1 MTEKSRKKKGGITI
15 KVPIEELRDK
25 PVIEEV
31 KGHLESNPKFAF
43 TISGLLVELYG
54 YKAEELNAPFKDW
67 PAGAPSQYTR
77 VRLALEKL
85 KKEGAISGKKQGKK
99 VLYWCQNAA

>member
-1 MTEKSRKKKGGITI
+1 MTEKRITKGGITV
-15 KVPIEELRDK
+15 KVPIDEIQDK
-25 PVIEEV
+25 PVIDEV
-31 KGHLESNPKFAF
+31 KGHLASNPKFAF

-54 YKAEELNAPFKDW
+54 YKAEALNAPFKEW

-85 KKEGAISGKKQGKK
+85 KKEGIISAKKQGKK
-99 VLYWCQNAA
+99 VLYWWKSGP